1 MCVAGLFLWP
11 SLLNW
16 ISSFET
22 LWEEIMQ
29 NLVFISRKPAGE
41 TSQHS
46 HNISC
51 IFVCHIKRRT
61 KAN

>member
-1 MCVAGLFLWP
+1 MCMAGFFLWP

-22 LWEEIMQ
+22 LWDEIMQ
-29 NLVFISRKPAGE
+29 NLVFISRTSTGE
-41 TSQHS
+41 ASQH
-46 HNISC
+46 ISC